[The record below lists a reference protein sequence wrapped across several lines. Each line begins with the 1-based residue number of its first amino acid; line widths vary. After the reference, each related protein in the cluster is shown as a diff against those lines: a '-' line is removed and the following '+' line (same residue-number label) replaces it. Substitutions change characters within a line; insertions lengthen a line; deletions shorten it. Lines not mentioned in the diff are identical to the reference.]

1 MGDSME
7 KMTSLTLADN
17 TTEITDSPPLRGIFS
32 LPRELRDQIYG
43 YLLHHEHTRA
53 PQWHTRHPGVPSD
66 VQRDKSVAHTYT
78 FHPNLLSVNRQV
90 HEEASTV
97 LALNSFVVVS
107 AQWDSFQEAKHHHNL
122 PVVCEKQ
129 SSIATF
135 KHHHLRVHIR
145 HGLKA
150 RRTQKICAFVMVAA
164 DLPLFSSMM
173 QWLFLNT
180 ASPSQ
185 TLIPVI
191 PGSRQEVLLVGP
203 ATRAEQEC
211 ITHTRLQLLPTKT
224 RPMTTA
230 LESSL
235 LLPFAHM
242 IIGQQKISIINALR
256 PQHEITALQAL
267 MGPRYVS
274 YSPMAWRAVALIQ
287 SIKGVGDKL
296 VKDGDLTRAV
306 YKYCWI
312 TSFVPVLGP
321 LLVLEGDF
329 PILADGVALVF
340 ALLLRTIMDTVV
352 TEGFARLRL
361 GDFQGAV
368 QAVSDTQELERRLKL
383 LPNQERVFPE
393 NGRYLAC
400 KQASYWLG
408 ALMSCIGSRDLTTV
422 RIMAQNLESIA
433 RDMGRSEHLE
443 ALQFDARALTTLYQ
457 TVNPADLARGSTN
470 SMSNQSLVDMLS
482 VKTFEPKVFNTP
494 MPDDWTE
501 PEKYEGFLEESHK
514 VYLRANG
521 FL

>member
-1 MGDSME
+1 MDDTME
-7 KMTSLTLADN
+7 AVTNLTLVD
-17 TTEITDSPPLRGIFS
+17 TDITDRLPLRGIFS
-32 LPRELRDQIYG
+32 LPRELRDKIYG
-43 YLLHHEHTRA
+43 YLLHHEHTKA
-53 PQWHTRHPGVPSD
+53 PQWHTRHPGIPSS
-66 VQRDKSVAHTYT
+66 VHRDKSVAHTYT
-78 FHPNLLSVNRQV
+78 FHPNLLGVNRQI
-90 HEEASTV
+90 HEEAGSV

-122 PVVCEKQ
+122 PVVCENQ

-145 HGLKA
+145 HRLKA
-150 RRTQKICAFVMVAA
+150 RRTQKICAFVMVAV
-164 DLPLFSSMM
+164 DLPLFTSMM

-185 TLIPVI
+185 TLIPAV
-191 PGSRQEVLLVGP
+191 PGSGQEVLLVGP

-235 LLPFAHM
+235 LLPFGKM
-242 IIGQQKISIINALR
+242 IIGQQKVSIMNALR
-256 PQHEITALQAL
+256 PQHEIAALQAL

-274 YSPMAWRAVALIQ
+274 YSPMAWHAVVLIQ
-287 SIKGVGDKL
+287 SIKGIGDKL

-312 TSFVPVLGP
+312 TAFVPVLGP

-329 PILADGVALVF
+329 PILADGAALVF

-352 TEGFARLRL
+352 TDGFIRLRL
-361 GDFQGAV
+361 GDFQGAA

-383 LPNQERVFPE
+383 LPNQGRVFPE
-393 NGRYLAC
+393 NGRYLVC

-408 ALMSCIGSRDLTTV
+408 ALMSCVGSRDLTTV
-422 RIMAQNLESIA
+422 GIMAQNLESIA
-433 RDMGRSEHLE
+433 RDMERSEHLE
-443 ALQFDARALTTLYQ
+443 ALQFDAQALTILYQ
-457 TVNPADLARGSTN
+457 TVNPADLARGSIN
-470 SMSNQSLVDMLS
+470 SMSDQSLVDMLS
-482 VKTFEPKVFNTP
+482 VKAFEPNVFNTEV
-494 MPDDWTE
+494 PDGWIR
-501 PEKYEGFLEESHK
+501 PENTEGFLEDCHK
-514 VYLRANG
+514 EYLRKEG
-521 FL
+521 LL